1 MKNIIVEFGR
11 DKMKQN
17 SNKKLGY
24 TFIILAMLIWGS
36 IGIFARLIPQ
46 PSIIIVFY
54 RVLFAF
60 ISLLLILFYKN
71 NFKIEFKETSKTFLI
86 LTGIMLA
93 LNWLFYFKAVKTTTI
108 ANATLSYYTSPIIL
122 TLFSIIFL
130 KEKLTKKGVLALFLG
145 FVGIFIMLVSS
156 GELATTRIQ
165 GIGYGLI
172 AAVCYAVFALNN
184 KLIDNISASHLTFLQ
199 TGIAT
204 IIFLPFVLN
213 KQLPHMDSLFLLL
226 IMGIVHT
233 AIGLILYIKGLKI
246 SKVQEVGALSYL
258 DPVSAILFA
267 LLIFGETPQVSTMV
281 GGSLILIGS
290 YITVSK

>member
-1 MKNIIVEFGR
+1 
-11 DKMKQN
+11 
-17 SNKKLGY
+17 
-24 TFIILAMLIWGS
+24 MLIWGS

-130 KEKLTKKGVLALFLG
+130 KEKLTKKGILALFLG

-267 LLIFGETPQVSTMV
+267 LLIFGETPQVSTIV